1 MYGGWRRL
9 ARSVVL
15 EDYRPPS
22 IQYKI
27 ALFNLV
33 KPREGNEKCSVLHLF
48 PISQPRNHELF
59 LAHTV
64 NLSRNCVLFRLSLT
78 IVRFKLPILGWCQ
91 FGPIMEKMI
100 K

>member
-9 ARSVVL
+9 ARSAVL
-15 EDYRPPS
+15 EDYWPPS
-22 IQYKI
+22 IQHKI

-48 PISQPRNHELF
+48 PISQPRNHELY

-91 FGPIMEKMI
+91 FGTIMEKMI

>member
-9 ARSVVL
+9 ARSAVL
-15 EDYRPPS
+15 EDYWPPS
-22 IQYKI
+22 IQHKI

-48 PISQPRNHELF
+48 PISQPRNHELY